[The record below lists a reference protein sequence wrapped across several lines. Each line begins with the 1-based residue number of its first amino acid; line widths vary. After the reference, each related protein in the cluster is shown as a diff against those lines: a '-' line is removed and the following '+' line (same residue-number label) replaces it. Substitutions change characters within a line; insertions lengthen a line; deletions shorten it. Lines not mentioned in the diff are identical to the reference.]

1 MKKDAL
7 RENIMIAVLI
17 FLAIISR
24 VITNKL
30 QLWNFNAIGAAA
42 LFGGMMIRNKRLAY
56 LLPIATLFLSDIFLQ
71 LFTDVQTFYGAY
83 IGQLFFVYGAFLFI
97 TWIAT
102 RIKKADALTILIA
115 SIGTGVVFYLVTNLG
130 TFLTT
135 NIYPHTFSGLITC
148 YAAGIP
154 FYKEGDLF
162 SSFALNGI
170 LDNIFFSAVLFGAW
184 ALIKQVLSLEP
195 AKQLA

>member
-1 MKKDAL
+1 MKKDA
-7 RENIMIAVLI
+7 RENIMIAALI

-24 VITNKL
+24 VITNNL
-30 QLWNFNAIGAAA
+30 QLWNFNAIGASA

-56 LLPIATLFLSDIFLQ
+56 LLPVLTLFVSDLFLQ
-71 LFTDVQTFYGAY
+71 LFTNVQTFYGPY
-83 IGQLFFVYGAFLFI
+83 IGQLFFVYGAFLFT

-115 SIGTGVVFYLVTNLG
+115 SVGTGVVFYLVTNLG

-135 NIYPHTFSGLITC
+135 NLYPHNLSGLIAC

-170 LDNIFFSAVLFGAW
+170 LGNIFFSAVLFGAW
-184 ALIKQVLSLEP
+184 ALIKQISFQP
-195 AKQLA
+195 KKQQLA

>member
-1 MKKDAL
+1 MKKDT
-7 RENIMIAVLI
+7 RENLMIAALI

-24 VITNKL
+24 VITNNL

-42 LFGGMMIRNKRLAY
+42 LFGGMMIRNKRIAY
-56 LLPIATLFLSDIFLQ
+56 LLPVITLFVSDLFLQ
-71 LFTDVQTFYGAY
+71 LFTNVHTFYGAY
-83 IGQLFFVYGAFLFI
+83 IGQLFFVYGAFLLT

-102 RIKKADALTILIA
+102 RIKKADALTILFA
-115 SIGTGVVFYLVTNLG
+115 SIGTGVLFFVVTNFG

-135 NIYPHTFSGLITC
+135 NLYPHTLSGLIAC

-170 LDNIFFSAVLFGAW
+170 LGNVFFSAVLFGAH
-184 ALIKQVLSLEP
+184 ALIKQISFQP
-195 AKQLA
+195 KKQLA

>member
-1 MKKDAL
+1 MKKDT
-7 RENIMIAVLI
+7 RENLMIAALI

-24 VITNKL
+24 VITNNL

-42 LFGGMMIRNKRLAY
+42 LFGGMMIRNKRIAY
-56 LLPIATLFLSDIFLQ
+56 LLPVITLFVSDLFLQ
-71 LFTDVQTFYGAY
+71 LFTNVHTFYGAY
-83 IGQLFFVYGAFLFI
+83 IGQLFFVYGAFLLT

-102 RIKKADALTILIA
+102 RIKKADALTILFA
-115 SIGTGVVFYLVTNLG
+115 SIGTGVLFFVVTNFG

-135 NIYPHTFSGLITC
+135 NLYPHTLSGLISC

-170 LDNIFFSAVLFGAW
+170 LGNVFFSAVLFGAH
-184 ALIKQVLSLEP
+184 ALIKQISFQP
-195 AKQLA
+195 KKQLA

>member
-1 MKKDAL
+1 MKKDT
-7 RENIMIAVLI
+7 RENLMIAALI

-24 VITNKL
+24 VITNNL

-42 LFGGMMIRNKRLAY
+42 LFGGMMIRNKRVAY
-56 LLPIATLFLSDIFLQ
+56 LLPILTLFASDLFLQ
-71 LFTDVQTFYGAY
+71 LFTSVQTFYGAY
-83 IGQLFFVYGAFLFI
+83 IGQLFFVYGAFLL
-97 TWIAT
+97 TAWIAT

-115 SIGTGVVFYLVTNLG
+115 SVGTGILFFVVTNFG
-130 TFLTT
+130 TFITT
-135 NIYPHTFSGLITC
+135 NLYRHTFGGLISC

-170 LDNIFFSAVLFGAW
+170 LGNIFFSAVLFGAHS
-184 ALIKQVLSLEP
+184 LIKQVSFQP
-195 AKQLA
+195 KKQLA

>member
-42 LFGGMMIRNKRLAY
+42 LFGGIMIRNKRLAY

-83 IGQLFFVYGAFLFI
+83 IGQLFFVYGAFLLI

-102 RIKKADALTILIA
+102 HIKKAGPFIILLA
-115 SIGTGVVFYLVTNLG
+115 SIGSGILFYLVTNLG

-135 NIYPHTFSGLITC
+135 NIYPHTLTGLGAC

-154 FYKEGDLF
+154 FYKEGDIF
-162 SSFALNGI
+162 SSFAMNGI
-170 LDNIFFSAVLFGAW
+170 LGNIFFSAVLFGAW
-184 ALIKQVLSLEP
+184 ALIKQVSSVEP

>member
-1 MKKDAL
+1 MKKDT

-24 VITNKL
+24 VITNNL

-42 LFGGMMIRNKRLAY
+42 LFGGMMIRNKPLAY
-56 LLPIATLFLSDIFLQ
+56 LLPVLTLFLSDLFLQ
-71 LFTDVQTFYGAY
+71 FFTNVQTFYGAY

-115 SIGTGVVFYLVTNLG
+115 SIGSGVVFFMITNLG

-135 NIYPHTFSGLITC
+135 NLYPHTLSGLIAC

-170 LDNIFFSAVLFGAW
+170 LGNVFFSAVLFGALS
-184 ALIKQVLSLEP
+184 LIKQISFQP
-195 AKQLA
+195 KKQQLA

>member
-1 MKKDAL
+1 MKKDT

-24 VITNKL
+24 VITNHL

-56 LLPIATLFLSDIFLQ
+56 LLPVLTLFLSDLFLQ
-71 LFTDVQTFYGAY
+71 FFTNVQTFYGAY
-83 IGQLFFVYGAFLFI
+83 IGQLFFVYGAFLLI

-115 SIGTGVVFYLVTNLG
+115 SIGSGMAFFMITNLG

-135 NIYPHTFSGLITC
+135 NLYPHTLSGLIAC

-170 LDNIFFSAVLFGAW
+170 LGNVFFSAVLFGALS
-184 ALIKQVLSLEP
+184 LIKQISYQP
-195 AKQLA
+195 KKQQLA

>member
-1 MKKDAL
+1 MKKDSL
-7 RENIMIAVLI
+7 RENIMIAILI

-30 QLWNFNAIGAAA
+30 QLWNFNAIGATA
-42 LFGGMMIRNKRLAY
+42 LFGGMMIRNKRIAY
-56 LLPIATLFLSDIFLQ
+56 LLPILTLFLSDLFMQ
-71 LFTDVQTFYGAY
+71 LFTNVQVFYGAY
-83 IGQLFFVYGAFLFI
+83 IGQLFFVYGTFLFI

-102 RIKKADALTILIA
+102 RIKKADALTILVA
-115 SIGTGVVFYLVTNLG
+115 SVGTGVVFFLITNLG

-135 NIYPHTFSGLITC
+135 NLYPHTFSGLMAC

-154 FYKEGDLF
+154 FYQEGNLF

-170 LDNIFFSAVLFGAW
+170 LGNVFYSAVLFGAW
-184 ALIKQVLSLEP
+184 ALIKQLSYQP
-195 AKQLA
+195 NKQLA

>member
-1 MKKDAL
+1 MKKDT

-24 VITNKL
+24 VITNNL
-30 QLWNFNAIGAAA
+30 QLWNFNAIGASA

-56 LLPIATLFLSDIFLQ
+56 LLPILTLFLSDLFLQ
-71 LFTDVQTFYGAY
+71 FFTNVQTFYGAY

-115 SIGTGVVFYLVTNLG
+115 SIGTGVTFFLITNLG

-135 NIYPHTFSGLITC
+135 NMYPHTFSGLIAC

-154 FYKEGDLF
+154 FFKQGDLF

-170 LDNIFFSAVLFGAW
+170 LGNIFFSAVLFGAW
-184 ALIKQVLSLEP
+184 ELIRQISFQPK
-195 AKQLA
+195 KQLA

>member
-1 MKKDAL
+1 MKKDT

-24 VITNKL
+24 VITNHL

-42 LFGGMMIRNKRLAY
+42 LFGGMMIRNKRQAY
-56 LLPIATLFLSDIFLQ
+56 LLPILTLFLSDLFLQ
-71 LFTDVQTFYGAY
+71 FFTNVQTFYGAY

-102 RIKKADALTILIA
+102 RIKKADALTILVA
-115 SIGTGVVFYLVTNLG
+115 SIGTGVLFYLITNLG

-135 NIYPHTFSGLITC
+135 NLYPHTFSGLIAC

-170 LDNIFFSAVLFGAW
+170 LGNIFFSAVLFGAW
-184 ALIKQVLSLEP
+184 SLIKQISFQP
-195 AKQLA
+195 KKQQLA

>member
-1 MKKDAL
+1 MKKDT

-24 VITNKL
+24 VITNNL

-56 LLPIATLFLSDIFLQ
+56 LLPVLTLFLSDLFLQ
-71 LFTDVQTFYGAY
+71 FFTNVQTFYGAY

-115 SIGTGVVFYLVTNLG
+115 SIGSGVVFFMITNLG

-135 NIYPHTFSGLITC
+135 NLYPHTLSGLIAC

-170 LDNIFFSAVLFGAW
+170 LGNVFFSAVLFGALS
-184 ALIKQVLSLEP
+184 LIKQISFQP
-195 AKQLA
+195 KKQQLA

>member
-1 MKKDAL
+1 MKKDT

-24 VITNKL
+24 VITNHL

-56 LLPIATLFLSDIFLQ
+56 LLPVLTLFLSDLFLQ
-71 LFTDVQTFYGAY
+71 FFTNVQTFYGAY
-83 IGQLFFVYGAFLFI
+83 IGQLFFVYGAFLLI

-115 SIGTGVVFYLVTNLG
+115 SIGSGMVFFMITNLG

-135 NIYPHTFSGLITC
+135 NLYPHTLSGLIAC

-170 LDNIFFSAVLFGAW
+170 LGNVFFSAVLFGALS
-184 ALIKQVLSLEP
+184 LIKQISYQP
-195 AKQLA
+195 KKQQLA

>member
-1 MKKDAL
+1 MKKDAI
-7 RENIMIAVLI
+7 RENLMIAFLI

-30 QLWNFNAIGAAA
+30 QLWNFNAIGASA
-42 LFGGMMIRNKRLAY
+42 LFGGMMIRNRKLAY
-56 LLPIATLFLSDIFLQ
+56 FVPVITLFLSDLFLQ
-71 LFTDVQTFYGAY
+71 LFTNVNTFYGAY
-83 IGQLFFVYGAFLFI
+83 IGQLFFVYGTFLLI

-102 RIKKADALTILIA
+102 RIKKPDVLTIFVA
-115 SIGTGVVFYLVTNLG
+115 SVGTGVLFFLITNLG
-130 TFLTT
+130 TFLTS
-135 NIYPHTFSGLITC
+135 NLYPHTFSGLITC

-170 LDNIFFSAVLFGAW
+170 LGNVFFSAVLFGAW
-184 ALIKQVLSLEP
+184 ALIKQLSYNS
-195 AKQLA
+195 ANQLA

>member
-1 MKKDAL
+1 MKKDT
-7 RENIMIAVLI
+7 RENILIAVLI
-17 FLAIISR
+17 FLAVISR
-24 VITNKL
+24 VITNNL
-30 QLWNFNAIGAAA
+30 QLWNFNAIGASA

-56 LLPIATLFLSDIFLQ
+56 LLPILTLFLSDLFLQ
-71 LFTDVQTFYGAY
+71 FFTNVQAFYGAY

-102 RIKKADALTILIA
+102 RIKKADALTILFA
-115 SIGTGVVFYLVTNLG
+115 SIGSGVTFFLITNLG

-135 NIYPHTFSGLITC
+135 NLYPHTFSGLIAC

-154 FYKEGDLF
+154 FFRQGDLF

-170 LDNIFFSAVLFGAW
+170 LGNIFFSAVLFGAW
-184 ALIKQVLSLEP
+184 ELIRQISFHPK
-195 AKQLA
+195 KQLA

>member
-1 MKKDAL
+1 MKKDT

-24 VITNKL
+24 VITNHL

-56 LLPIATLFLSDIFLQ
+56 LLPVLTLFLSDLFLQ
-71 LFTDVQTFYGAY
+71 FFTNVQTFYGAY
-83 IGQLFFVYGAFLFI
+83 IGQLFFVYGAFLLI

-115 SIGTGVVFYLVTNLG
+115 SIGSGVVFFMITNLG

-135 NIYPHTFSGLITC
+135 NLYPHTLSGLIAC

-170 LDNIFFSAVLFGAW
+170 LGNVFFSAVLFGALS
-184 ALIKQVLSLEP
+184 LIKQISYQP
-195 AKQLA
+195 KKQQLA

>member
-1 MKKDAL
+1 MKKDT

-24 VITNKL
+24 VITNNL
-30 QLWNFNAIGAAA
+30 QLWNFNAIGASA

-56 LLPIATLFLSDIFLQ
+56 LLPILTLFLSDLFLQ
-71 LFTDVQTFYGAY
+71 FFTNVQTFYGAY
-83 IGQLFFVYGAFLFI
+83 IGQLFFVYGAFLFM

-115 SIGTGVVFYLVTNLG
+115 SIGSGVVFFLITNLG

-135 NIYPHTFSGLITC
+135 NLYPHTLSGLITC

-170 LDNIFFSAVLFGAW
+170 LGNVFFSAVLFGAW
-184 ALIKQVLSLEP
+184 SLIKQISFQP
-195 AKQLA
+195 KKQQLA

>member
-1 MKKDAL
+1 MKKDT
-7 RENIMIAVLI
+7 RENLMIAALI

-24 VITNKL
+24 VITNNL

-42 LFGGMMIRNKRLAY
+42 LFGGMMIRNKRVAY
-56 LLPIATLFLSDIFLQ
+56 LLPILTLFISDLFLQ
-71 LFTDVQTFYGAY
+71 LFTNVQTFYGAY
-83 IGQLFFVYGAFLFI
+83 IGQLFFVYGAFLL
-97 TWIAT
+97 TARIAT
-102 RIKKADALTILIA
+102 RIKKADALTVLIA
-115 SIGTGVVFYLVTNLG
+115 SVGTGVLFFLVTNFG

-135 NIYPHTFSGLITC
+135 NLYPHTFSGLVSC

-170 LDNIFFSAVLFGAW
+170 LGNVFFSAVLFGAH
-184 ALIKQVLSLEP
+184 ALIKQISFQP
-195 AKQLA
+195 KKQLA